1 MRGLNKI
8 TLMGNLTR
16 DPEIKQTNTGTPVAR
31 IGIATSRQWKDKNGE
46 IKEDVQFHTVVAWSN
61 LAQSAVKYL
70 KIGSPAY
77 IEGRM
82 TYRKYKDRN
91 GIEKTIPEI
100 IASEIIFLPTK
111 GDKQIISTDE
121 VNEGVDEIDEVFGIN
136 KPE

>member
-1 MRGLNKI
+1 MRGLNRI

-16 DPEIKQTNTGTPVAR
+16 DPEIKQTATGIAVAR
-31 IGIATSRQWKDKNGE
+31 IGIATSRRWKDDSGE
-46 IKEDVQFHTVVAWSN
+46 TKEDVQFHTVIAWSN
-61 LAQSAVKYL
+61 LAQLAVKYL
-70 KIGSPAY
+70 KTGSPAY

-82 TYRKYKDRN
+82 TYRKYKTLN
-91 GIEKTIPEI
+91 GVEKMIPEI

-121 VNEGVDEIDEVFGIN
+121 VNEGVDEIDEVFGIK